1 MRQFFIFLLL
11 VSFNFISAQK
21 LSVVGVEENRSHSGS
36 WDYCK
41 IEVKAIGD
49 EIRNFTF
56 YKISE
61 IKKAADNKGI
71 NLIPENL
78 EQSGYKPINENLF
91 IQLQKASRSAST
103 VSLDGIVSFF
113 KPTEANGGIV
123 KLADFRKKT
132 EVNIAPKNAPYSLFY
147 YDKAALQK
155 LNKTADVETRYKEI
169 EKLPESEKDFAYNV
183 ASLITNLSYYS
194 EDDLEKTLF
203 FIVKGDASSVLSL
216 EFEDSKGKKISSLS
230 SSVSNNVHSYFFN
243 DKIEPGIKLI
253 LNIDSPKAYKNV
265 PFVLAGVDLP

>member
-1 MRQFFIFLLL
+1 MRQLLTIIFSL
-11 VSFNFISAQK
+11 VLICLSAQK
-21 LSVVGVEENRSHSGS
+21 LTMVGIEENRSQSGS

-41 IEVKAIGD
+41 VEVKPIGD
-49 EIRNFTF
+49 EVRNYSF

-71 NLIPENL
+71 NLLSETQEPS
-78 EQSGYKPINENLF
+78 QYKPINESLF

-103 VSLDGIVSFF
+103 ISLDGVVSFF

-123 KLADFRKKT
+123 KIADFRKKP
-132 EVNIAPKNAPYSLFY
+132 EVNIAPKSAPFSLFF

-155 LNKTADVETRYKEI
+155 QNKTDVETRYKEI

-183 ASLITNLSYYS
+183 ASLVTNLTYYS
-194 EDDLEKTLF
+194 DDDLNKTVF
-203 FIVKGDASSVLSL
+203 FIFKGDASSVLSL
-216 EFEDSKGKKISSLS
+216 EFEDAKGKKLTSVS
-230 SSVSNNVHSYFFN
+230 SSVSNNVHTYFFN
-243 DKIEPGIKLI
+243 DVIDPGMKLI
-253 LNIDSPKAYKNV
+253 LNVESPKAVKNV